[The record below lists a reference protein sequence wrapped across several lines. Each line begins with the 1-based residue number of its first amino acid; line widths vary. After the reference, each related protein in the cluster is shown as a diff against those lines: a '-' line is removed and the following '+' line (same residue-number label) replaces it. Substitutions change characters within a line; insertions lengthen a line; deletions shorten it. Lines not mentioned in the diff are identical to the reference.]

1 MATDNNNS
9 VGASN
14 GSPGAT
20 GQPADL
26 GIVSVNSRG
35 GSSSNILPKVIFVVL
50 LLAIVLV
57 GGLFAVNKW
66 RAFSNARDAAA
77 SKDDKNEN
85 RPAMVGLRRK
95 FDSDPQFAE
104 NAPKIDAKGGPCDDG
119 TPGVVLVG
127 PDGNAMLAPSGQAMR
142 VCKDGRVISPGGPA
156 KVVPEV
162 KGGQQT
168 QGQGQTAPPPS
179 RYAGDVIVPAP
190 TKALPGSAA
199 GGPSERSMQ
208 TLAMVQDI
216 LGKTTGQ
223 QAAGGLGGAPGSTV
237 NLGGAGA
244 GSGGGAASSPQGSIG
259 SLLTPSSTPMV
270 QAGMLG
276 DRSMILPKGRTIDC
290 GLSMRLVNEV
300 AGMATCVI
308 SSDVYSDNGRVL
320 LLERGSEATGEYMSA
335 MQQGQKRIFVL
346 WSRVKTPHGV
356 VMNLNSP
363 AADSL
368 GTSGLDGYV
377 DNHWFERIG
386 AAVMLSLVQDAI
398 AYKTAEASGTS
409 GTGNTQAQG
418 GTVVLQNSQQT
429 GSSLAEKILA
439 STINIKPTLYKNQGD
454 RASIFVARDLDFGT
468 VYALRPR

>member
-1 MATDNNNS
+1 MATDNNNGT
-9 VGASN
+9 GAAIS
-14 GSPGAT
+14 SSGAT

-35 GSSSNILPKVIFVVL
+35 GSSSNMLPKVIFVVL

-85 RPAMVGLRRK
+85 RPALVGLRRK

-104 NAPKIDAKGGPCDDG
+104 SAPKIDAKGGPCDDG

-162 KGGQQT
+162 KSGAQQP
-168 QGQGQTAPPPS
+168 QGAATTPPPS
-179 RYAGDVIVPAP
+179 RYAGDVIVPVPSKPLAGAAP
-190 TKALPGSAA
+190 A
-199 GGPSERSMQ
+199 GPSERSMQ

-223 QAAGGLGGAPGSTV
+223 QAAGGFGSAPGSTV
-237 NLGGAGA
+237 NLGGAG
-244 GSGGGAASSPQGSIG
+244 GTGGGGGGAASPQGSIG
-259 SLLTPSSTPMV
+259 SLLTPSATPMV

-276 DRSMILPKGRTIDC
+276 DRNMILPKGRTIDC

-300 AGMATCVI
+300 TGMATCVI

-346 WSRVKTPHGV
+346 WTRVKTPNGV

-368 GTSGLDGYV
+368 GTSGLDGYI

-398 AYKTAEASGTS
+398 AYKTTEAGRST
-409 GTGNTQAQG
+409 GTGTTAQG